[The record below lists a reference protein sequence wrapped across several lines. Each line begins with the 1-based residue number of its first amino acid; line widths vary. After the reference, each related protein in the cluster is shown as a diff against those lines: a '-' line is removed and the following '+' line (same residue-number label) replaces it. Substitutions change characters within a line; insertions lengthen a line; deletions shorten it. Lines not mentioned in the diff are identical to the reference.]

1 MPQERNL
8 EDETCE
14 IMWRSKLM
22 TQGACCNL
30 LFQQA
35 VYLLMIEKTNEGRL
49 GSQSTYEGV

>member
-1 MPQERNL
+1 
-8 EDETCE
+8 
-14 IMWRSKLM
+14 M